1 MMRRRRLRISGL
13 VQGVG
18 MRPFLW
24 RLAQRHRLAGW
35 VENDPS
41 GVTVEVE
48 GPADSI
54 ERFLRD
60 IRSEAPPLARVD
72 SIVPL
77 VVPLLETALP
87 PAVDSSNE
95 QSQRPQFSIRTS
107 HGFARTSTDVPV
119 DVAPCRRC
127 LAEMRDPRNRRHG
140 YPFINCTDC
149 GPRFT
154 ILTGLPYDRPQTTMA
169 GFPMCPACDKEY
181 NNPAD
186 RRFHAQPIACP
197 DCGPTIWYTTHD
209 SNRHLQVSRP
219 QTGLLSSAAI
229 TAAQQHLHEGRL
241 VAVKGVGGFH
251 LACDATHPEAVATL
265 RRRKQRPRKP
275 FAVMVPTVAAAAALA
290 EVNEQAAAFLSSPA
304 RPIVLL
310 PKRCPQAV
318 TLAECV
324 APESPFLGVML
335 PSSPLH
341 ELLFQQSAAADNTS
355 SLQVLV
361 MTSGNFAGEPIT
373 TDNMLA
379 AERLGSIADGF
390 LMHDRPIHAA
400 CDDSVVRCVAGL
412 PMPIRLAR
420 GHAPRTL
427 RLPDEGP
434 CVLAVGGDLKA
445 TLCLASGQQ
454 AILSQ
459 HLGDQASPATLELFT
474 TTARQLLALTHA
486 TPERVVADLHP
497 GSLSTHWARAFADEH
512 GLPLVQVQ
520 HHQSHAAALLAEH
533 GRGLDSEQPT
543 LVACFDGTGY
553 GEDGSS
559 LGSEFLLAHA
569 GSITRVAHLERFP
582 MPGGDA
588 AVHQPWRL
596 AVGLLQ
602 ACGVAPASVWPAG
615 HQPTTASRLHAVERQ
630 LAAGVACPL
639 SSSMGRLFD
648 AVASLAGLCHDV
660 SFEAE
665 AAVRLEAAADEQQHP
680 TTPLTPYAF
689 DTQLAPDPGEPLPI
703 GWRRLIRQVCL
714 DLARGA
720 PAACV
725 ALGFHEAVVQLICSL
740 ARQVRD
746 RLAASDPTSP
756 RLQIGLTGGVFQNRL
771 LCERTIAVLS
781 DEGFETLLPSRLPA
795 NDGGLAFGQAILG
808 RRPLPG
814 D

>member
-1 MMRRRRLRISGL
+1 
-13 VQGVG
+13 
-18 MRPFLW
+18 
-24 RLAQRHRLAGW
+24 
-35 VENDPS
+35 
-41 GVTVEVE
+41 
-48 GPADSI
+48 
-54 ERFLRD
+54 
-60 IRSEAPPLARVD
+60 
-72 SIVPL
+72 
-77 VVPLLETALP
+77 
-87 PAVDSSNE
+87 
-95 QSQRPQFSIRTS
+95 
-107 HGFARTSTDVPV
+107 
-119 DVAPCRRC
+119 
-127 LAEMRDPRNRRHG
+127 
-140 YPFINCTDC
+140 
-149 GPRFT
+149 FT

-197 DCGPTIWYTTHD
+197 DCGPAIWYTTLD

-427 RLPDEGP
+427 QLPDEGP

-486 TPERVVADLHP
+486 TPERV
-497 GSLSTHWARAFADEH
+497 
-512 GLPLVQVQ
+512 
-520 HHQSHAAALLAEH
+520 
-533 GRGLDSEQPT
+533 
-543 LVACFDGTGY
+543 
-553 GEDGSS
+553 
-559 LGSEFLLAHA
+559 
-569 GSITRVAHLERFP
+569 
-582 MPGGDA
+582 
-588 AVHQPWRL
+588 
-596 AVGLLQ
+596 
-602 ACGVAPASVWPAG
+602 
-615 HQPTTASRLHAVERQ
+615 
-630 LAAGVACPL
+630 
-639 SSSMGRLFD
+639 
-648 AVASLAGLCHDV
+648 
-660 SFEAE
+660 
-665 AAVRLEAAADEQQHP
+665 
-680 TTPLTPYAF
+680 
-689 DTQLAPDPGEPLPI
+689 
-703 GWRRLIRQVCL
+703 
-714 DLARGA
+714 
-720 PAACV
+720 
-725 ALGFHEAVVQLICSL
+725 
-740 ARQVRD
+740 
-746 RLAASDPTSP
+746 
-756 RLQIGLTGGVFQNRL
+756 
-771 LCERTIAVLS
+771 
-781 DEGFETLLPSRLPA
+781 
-795 NDGGLAFGQAILG
+795 
-808 RRPLPG
+808 
-814 D
+814 